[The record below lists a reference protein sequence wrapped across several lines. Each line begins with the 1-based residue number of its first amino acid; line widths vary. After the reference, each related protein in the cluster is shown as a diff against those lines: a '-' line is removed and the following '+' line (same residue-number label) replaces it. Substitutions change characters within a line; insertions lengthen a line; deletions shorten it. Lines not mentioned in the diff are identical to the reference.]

1 MRVISQDGMTDI
13 PYEVSSIVRI
23 DGIISARYGQLNY
36 IIAEYSSDDV
46 AALEMK
52 ILLSAYKEGEKV
64 FILPE
69 DPEI

>member
-1 MRVISQDGMTDI
+1 MTDI